1 MKVSVAMLGSRNHYA
16 IPFILNKAG
25 LLEKF
30 YTDSYIGNKPLLESI
45 LRLILRVYNKD
56 FTKKWLTRKH
66 DGINSNRVKSNEIWG
81 IKYAIERKRA
91 VIYAELERVFVK
103 FNRKFCN
110 WIIKELQNERN
121 LPDAFYGFNRA
132 SYELFEYLKEKNIIT
147 ILEQTL
153 IPHKLEYE
161 IINDEIE
168 KWKGWEKVEIKR
180 NVNSELCERELKEYE
195 LSDYIIA
202 PSAFVKTGLIN
213 LGVPSYKIILIPY
226 GIDTSQFSYKRKI
239 FKNRPLK
246 IVFMGEVGLRKGVPY
261 LLEAVKKL
269 GKKNVHLKLAG
280 SVSLKQE
287 IISRYLDCAEFLGH
301 KPKSEILSL
310 LYWADVF
317 ILPSLAEGSAIS
329 TYEALA
335 TGLPVITTPNAG
347 TLVEN
352 EKTGIIIESA
362 SVEAIQIALTK
373 LLENPELVE
382 QYSQNAYNSRWLY
395 DISRYERDILNFVL
409 CLKRGFRDKINTNE

>member
-45 LRLILRVYNKD
+45 LRLILKVYNKG
-56 FTKKWLTRKH
+56 FIKKWLTRNH
-66 DGINSNRVKSNEIWG
+66 DGIDSNRVKSNEILG
-81 IKYAIERKRA
+81 IKYAIERKRT
-91 VIYAELERVFVK
+91 VSYVELEKIFVK
-103 FNRKFCN
+103 FNAEFCN
-110 WIIKELQNERN
+110 WIIRELQKERN
-121 LPDAFYGFNRA
+121 LPDAFYGFNGA
-132 SYELFEYLKEKNIIT
+132 SYELFEYLKGKNIIT

-168 KWKGWEKVEIKR
+168 KWKEWEKIEIKR
-180 NVNSELCERELKEYE
+180 NVNSELCERELKEYK

-213 LGVPSYKIILIPY
+213 LGVPSNKIILIPY
-226 GIDTSQFSYKRKI
+226 GVDTSQFSYKRRI

-280 SVSLKQE
+280 SISLKQE

-301 KPKSEILSL
+301 RPKSEILSL

-329 TYEALA
+329 IYEALS
-335 TGLPVITTPNAG
+335 TGLPVITTPNSG
-347 TLVEN
+347 SLVEN
-352 EKTGIIIESA
+352 GKTGIIIKSGSA
-362 SVEAIQIALTK
+362 DEIENAIRNFLD
-373 LLENPELVE
+373 NPKLVE
-382 QYSQNAYNSRWLY
+382 EYSYNTFKNRNLY
-395 DISRYERDILNFVL
+395 DIKRYQGDVLNFISEIH
-409 CLKRGFRDKINTNE
+409 RGKF